1 MGRSLL
7 TELNIYHAGIVTANE
22 DIFNGNMTTDI
33 VSMANYDSAVF
44 VIVKLSLIHI

>member
-33 VSMANYDSAVF
+33 VSMAN
-44 VIVKLSLIHI
+44 